1 MSSGMNSTQPFDRLA
16 LDRLDRPPSRL
27 ASFAGTLIAL
37 ITLVLPLW
45 TIIYYSEDA
54 RNPQGPAYVRIQTE

>member
-1 MSSGMNSTQPFDRLA
+1 MSSGMNSTQP
-16 LDRLDRPPSRL
+16 LDRLDRPSSRL

-45 TIIYYSEDA
+45 AIVYYSGDA
-54 RNPQGPAYVRIQTE
+54 RSPQVPAYALIQTE